1 MLYEHLNT
9 ILTFSHTLLL
19 NFHAQN
25 SPAKATE
32 LPFEFEEYSL
42 PISSL
47 KHTLISITYFPF
59 SPIFFFFDQGEGRS
73 CFPHPFLLRDMFC
86 FTSHQRKT
94 GERERDNFK
103 EIMHLTSPLI
113 FKMLARKVRSKHQ
126 LSFTPLSSFHKLIT
140 SYWEQPRPCIM
151 NVSRSSCWLLPR
163 MHLFFSLSYTQ
174 SSSYCL
180 LPLLTQETSESAK
193 DVKKQ

>member
-1 MLYEHLNT
+1 MLT
-9 ILTFSHTLLL
+9 SLL
-19 NFHAQN
+19 AKGN
-25 SPAKATE
+25 SLLVPVGPT
-32 LPFEFEEYSL
+32 P
-42 PISSL
+42 
-47 KHTLISITYFPF
+47 TLISITYFLVSPF
-59 SPIFFFFDQGEGRS
+59 
-73 CFPHPFLLRDMFC
+73 FPLTMRAGAASHIHSSKWHVLLHF
-86 FTSHQRKT
+86 SSK
-94 GERERDNFK
+94 ENKRERDNFK
-103 EIMHLTSPLI
+103 EIMHLTSLLI

-140 SYWEQPRPCIM
+140 SYWEQPRRCVM
-151 NVSRSSCWLLPR
+151 NVSRSYCWLLPR